1 MERLKVL
8 RKRKGISRETLAAS
22 ADMSAVAIWRYE
34 TGRRSPTADQLEK
47 LAVALDV
54 EVADFFPKA
63 QAPLPLD
70 FGVDAGPDMKRLGM
84 QSIAR
89 MRAKLL
95 EELADLWAVQL
106 DRGQYDAGT
115 IQAMDQAGFLLALN
129 HTQEE
134 EWIKE
139 FLEADQLE
147 QLQRAEARFEEHG
160 EKIHS
165 VMRRT
170 LGDVVEMKPYF
181 AQRDAEREEARREI
195 SGTA

>member
-1 MERLKVL
+1 MDERYLSLAEACEVLGKSERTLYRWIKSGKLKAYKPGRDYEIPVSA
-8 RKRKGISRETLAAS
+8 IRE
-22 ADMSAVAIWRYE
+22 MRE
-34 TGRRSPTADQLEK
+34 RS
-47 LAVALDV
+47 
-54 EVADFFPKA
+54 EVYPKV

-89 MRAKLL
+89 MRAELL
-95 EELADLWAVQL
+95 EQLADLWAVQL
-106 DRGQYDAGT
+106 DRVQYDAGT
-115 IQAMDQAGFLLALN
+115 IRAMDQAGFLLALN
-129 HTQEE
+129 HTQDEE
-134 EWIKE
+134 EIKE

-147 QLQRAEARFEEHG
+147 QLELAEARFEEHG